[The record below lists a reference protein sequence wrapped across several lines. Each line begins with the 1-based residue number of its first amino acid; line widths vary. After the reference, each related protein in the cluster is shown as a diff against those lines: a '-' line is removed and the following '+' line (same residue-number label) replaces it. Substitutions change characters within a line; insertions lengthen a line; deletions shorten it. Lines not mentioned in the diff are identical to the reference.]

1 VKAQGLD
8 GGHERHLTS
17 RPAHGMPV
25 GLTQAR
31 GVPVHAVGHSVGSL
45 RLIQDRT
52 HDMRWLWLTL
62 AVVAV
67 ILIPFFLFE
76 SYFTALGER
85 IVRGEV
91 PLAAAVAIIGALL
104 ALDVVLPVPSSI
116 VSAAAGVLLGFWSGT
131 LVVWVGMTMSCFVA
145 YLIGARSATLARR
158 IVGEDGLVR
167 AREIATR
174 YGDLAIVLC
183 RPVPVIAEASVIF
196 AGVMHVPPARFLL
209 VCALANLGVAAG
221 YAAIG
226 AYSMSV
232 DSFLLAFIGALAL
245 PALAWLI
252 GRIFLPRPDEDGLV
266 E

>member
-1 VKAQGLD
+1 
-8 GGHERHLTS
+8 
-17 RPAHGMPV
+17 
-25 GLTQAR
+25 
-31 GVPVHAVGHSVGSL
+31 
-45 RLIQDRT
+45 
-52 HDMRWLWLTL
+52 MRWLWLTL
-62 AVVAV
+62 AVVAM

-76 SYFTALGER
+76 SYFSALGDR

-91 PLAAAVAIIGALL
+91 PFSAAVATIGALL
-104 ALDVVLPVPSSI
+104 ALDVLLPVPSSI
-116 VSAAAGVLLGFWSGT
+116 VSAAAGVLLGFWAGT
-131 LVVWVGMTMSCFVA
+131 LVIWVGMTVSCCIA
-145 YLIGARSATLARR
+145 YLIGARSTTLARR

-174 YGDLAIVLC
+174 YGDLAVIVC
-183 RPVPVIAEASVIF
+183 RPAPVLAEASVIF

-232 DSFLLAFIGALAL
+232 DSFLVAFIGALAL
-245 PALAWLI
+245 PAAAWLI
-252 GRIFLPRPDEDGLV
+252 GRAFLPRPDEHEVV